1 MSDIEE
7 FIDQVYSE
15 LQEAQKRNEIK
26 EVTED
31 FVTSPELT
39 KLAATQMVAELKV
52 ARKIAEDVIGDNYRP
67 VDVWTIFDTMIKT
80 KLQCVFVMAGK
91 EKLAAG
97 KTPPSL
103 DAILKSMPSGGG
115 SGGGGFSGFN

>member
-7 FIDQVYSE
+7 YIDEVYSE
-15 LQEAQKRNEIK
+15 LKEAQERNEIK

-31 FVTSPELT
+31 FVSSPELT

-52 ARKIAEDVIGDNYRP
+52 AKKIAQDVIGDNYRP

-80 KLQCVFVMAGK
+80 KLQCVFVLAGK

-97 KTPPSL
+97 KAPPSL
-103 DAILKSMPSGGG
+103 DAILKSMPG
-115 SGGGGFSGFN
+115 SGKGGGFSGFN

>member
-7 FIDQVYSE
+7 YIDQVYSE

-26 EVTED
+26 EVNED
-31 FVTSPELT
+31 FVNSAELT

-52 ARKIAEDVIGDNYRP
+52 AKKIAQDVIGDNYRP

-80 KLQCVFVMAGK
+80 KLQSVFIMAGK

-103 DAILKSMPSGGG
+103 DAIIKSMPNGG
-115 SGGGGFSGFN
+115 SGGGGGFSGFN

>member
-7 FIDQVYSE
+7 YIDQVYGE

-26 EVTED
+26 EVNED
-31 FVTSPELT
+31 FVNSPELT

-52 ARKIAEDVIGDNYRP
+52 AKKIAEDVIGDDYRP

-80 KLQCVFVMAGK
+80 KLQTVFVMAGK

-97 KTPPSL
+97 KAPPSL
-103 DAILKSMPSGGG
+103 DAILKSIPGSGSG
-115 SGGGGFSGFN
+115 GGGGFSGFN